1 MALLIMTVCTVQF
14 QKLYPVFRKQE
25 PMMQEIVNLSLKM
38 FKVRP
43 LRSLKCLKTILNS
56 LGQPVQLT
64 QQHHTH
70 NILMLTL

>member
-1 MALLIMTVCTVQF
+1 
-14 QKLYPVFRKQE
+14 
-25 PMMQEIVNLSLKM
+25 MMQEIVNLTLKM

-56 LGQPVQLT
+56 LGQPVELT